1 MLAVYLFCLV
11 AGGLLVGAS
20 ALLGGKDADLGSHA
34 GDAHLGDADLG
45 DADVGDADVGD
56 AHVGD
61 ADIGGDAHAPGE
73 AVHTAGWLPFLSMQF
88 WTFALA
94 FFGLTGTALTLLG
107 LASFVP
113 TLIAALAVGLGSGT
127 AVSYV
132 LRRLRADTVSSSVG
146 EKDFVGRSAVVRLP
160 IAVDS
165 PGKIRLTVKEQV
177 IDLVATTDETEP
189 IAAGEEVL
197 IIQLNETRAHVVRA
211 VRVEA
216 GAEEVAVE
224 KAEASRPPAEK
235 KSE

>member
-20 ALLGGKDADLGSHA
+20 ALLGGKEADLG
-34 GDAHLGDADLG
+34 DAHVGDADLG
-45 DADVGDADVGD
+45 DADLGG

-61 ADIGGDAHAPGE
+61 ADIGGDAHGPGE
-73 AVHTAGWLPFLSMQF
+73 ATPTAGWLPFLSMQF

-107 LASFVP
+107 LASFLP

-132 LRRLRADTVSSSVG
+132 LRRLRADTVSSSIG

-160 IAVDS
+160 IAADS

-177 IDLVATTDETEP
+177 IDLVATTDEKEP

-197 IIQLNETRAHVVRA
+197 VIQINETRAQVVRA

-216 GAEEVAVE
+216 EGEEVAVLAHE
-224 KAEASRPPAEK
+224 GSRPPAEK
-235 KSE
+235 KE